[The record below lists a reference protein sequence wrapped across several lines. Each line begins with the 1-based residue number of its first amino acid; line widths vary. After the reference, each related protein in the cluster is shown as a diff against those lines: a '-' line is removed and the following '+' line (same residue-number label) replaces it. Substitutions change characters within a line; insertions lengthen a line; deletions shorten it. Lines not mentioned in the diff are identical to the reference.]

1 MGVFTSIEEL
11 GRSSA
16 QPVYL
21 ALGMFDGVHRG
32 HNSVLLCAQKLAR
45 EKGGVAVA
53 FTFPEHPATYL
64 RPEQS
69 PRLLMNQDEKA
80 MRLLEA
86 GMEGVVLR
94 KFDREFAEVEAKHF
108 PSFLVARIRSLEGMC
123 VGENFRFGKGR
134 SGNST
139 DLQKLGLEIGLSVE
153 VVGSELLSG
162 TPVSSSRIREA
173 LHLGKV
179 NEVNQLLGWKYL
191 ISGSVV
197 RGKGMGE
204 KFGFPTINIPW
215 NPEARPAYGVYLGWA
230 KCESDGEEKF
240 AVANYGL
247 RPTVEEGITE
257 PLLEAH
263 ILDPIDKDFGSEGQY
278 FSMSLV
284 AFLRPEKK
292 FNSIDDLKTQIG
304 NDLVDAEKLRG
315 QT

>member
-11 GRSSA
+11 GRSTD

-32 HNSVLLCAQKLAR
+32 HHAVLRSAQNLAR
-45 EKGGVAVA
+45 RKGGVAIA
-53 FTFPEHPATYL
+53 FTFPEHPASYL

-69 PRLLMNQDEKA
+69 PRLLMNKDEKA
-80 MRLLEA
+80 SRLLDA

-94 KFDREFAEVEAKHF
+94 NFDREFAEVEAKHF

-134 SGNST
+134 SGNSD
-139 DLQKLGLEIGLSVE
+139 DLKKLGTEIGLSVE
-153 VVGSELLSG
+153 VAGSELLSG

-173 LHLGKV
+173 LHLGQM
-179 NEVNQLLGWKYL
+179 NEVNELLGWKYL
-191 ISGSVV
+191 VSGLVMT
-197 RGKGMGE
+197 GKGIGKE
-204 KFGFPTINIPW
+204 FGFPTINIQW
-215 NPEARPAYGVYLGWA
+215 NPQARPAYGVYLGRA
-230 KCESDGEEKF
+230 KCASSGEEKY

-263 ILDPIDKDFGSEGQY
+263 ILDPIDSGFGSAGQY
-278 FSMSLV
+278 FTMTLE

-292 FNSIDDLKTQIG
+292 FKSVEDLKTQIRH
-304 NDLVDAEKLRG
+304 DLAEAEKHRS
-315 QT
+315 